1 MPAQQLPT
9 FDSSILSQLACPV
22 CHGELRLIA
31 SQLVCKSCLHSYL
44 IQDGIPALIPAH
56 LNF

>member
-22 CHGELRLIA
+22 CHDELRLIA
-31 SQLVCKSCLHSYL
+31 SQLVCKSCLNSYP
-44 IQDGIPALIPAH
+44 IEDGIPALIPVH
-56 LNF
+56 R